1 MTKRGNG
8 LGVVSRADDLAKQ
21 RLPLVLR
28 RFHGCISEE
37 DSKLLDEID
46 AELDSI
52 EMVEMK
58 EDLDRLEC
66 AVEEQEHLCSD
77 LASVLS
83 DLAGE

>member
-1 MTKRGNG
+1 M
-8 LGVVSRADDLAKQ
+8 SRAE
-21 RLPLVLR
+21 VLR

-66 AVEEQEHLCSD
+66 ALIANKWERHKIRIARAE
-77 LASVLS
+77 LAELIKKNRT
-83 DLAGE
+83 